1 MRRKLFLILNLISL
15 SVVSACATA
24 PPPPPRE
31 ETCLLRAPTS
41 FPPADPGALECF
53 DPAAAVKG
61 FELPFS
67 AADKFICKPPAGQ
80 KEYDLYLKLRGI

>member
-1 MRRKLFLILNLISL
+1 MRPKLFLILSLISL
-15 SVVSACATA
+15 SACATA

-53 DPAAAVKG
+53 DPVAGKG
-61 FELPFS
+61 FQLPFS
-67 AADKFICKPPAGQ
+67 AADKFICKPPASQ